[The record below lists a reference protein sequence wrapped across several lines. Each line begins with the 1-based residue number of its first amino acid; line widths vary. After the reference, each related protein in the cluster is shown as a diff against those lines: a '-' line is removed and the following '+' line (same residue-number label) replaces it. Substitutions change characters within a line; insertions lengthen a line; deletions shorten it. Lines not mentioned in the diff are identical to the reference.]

1 MSDTHPAADSVQP
14 PPRIEPLSPEEL
26 RVLGCLVEKQC
37 TTPEYYPL
45 TVNALVA
52 ACNQKNN
59 RDPVVAYDETTVVR
73 ALDRLRDRRLAALV
87 STAGGRAP
95 KFKHLFPETYGLDA
109 RDTALLCELILRGP
123 QTAGELRGRCER
135 YTPMEGVPETQ
146 AALDALA
153 ARPTPL
159 VARLPRQPGQKEPRY
174 AHLLGE
180 PAPSQAEINRN
191 DFGSPDALNG
201 LSARLEKLEAEVTAL
216 RAEIAALRDALAPIL
231 RP

>member
-1 MSDTHPAADSVQP
+1 M
-14 PPRIEPLSPEEL
+14 
-26 RVLGCLVEKQC
+26 LGCLVEKQM

-59 RDPVVAYDETTVVR
+59 RDPVVAYDEATVVH

-95 KFKHLFPETYGLDA
+95 KFKHLFPETFGLDA
-109 RDTALLCELILRGP
+109 RDTALLAELMLRGP
-123 QTAGELRGRCER
+123 QTPGELRGRCER
-135 YTPMEGVPETQ
+135 YTPMQGVPETV

-159 VARLPRQPGQKEPRY
+159 VMRLPRQPGQKESRY
-174 AHLLGE
+174 AHLLGDP
-180 PAPSQAEINRN
+180 PAIESAQ
-191 DFGSPDALNG
+191 SPAAPTSIGDAREERI
-201 LSARLEKLEAEVTAL
+201 ARLEADVTAL
-216 RAEIAALRDALAPIL
+216 REELSALREKLAPLIHE
-231 RP
+231 

>member
-1 MSDTHPAADSVQP
+1 MTA
-14 PPRIEPLSPEEL
+14 EEL

-45 TVNALVA
+45 TVNALIA

-59 RDPVVAYDETTVVR
+59 RDPVVAYDEATVVQ

-109 RDTALLCELILRGP
+109 RDAALLSELILRGP

-135 YTPMEGVPETQ
+135 YTPMEGIVETQ
-146 AALDALA
+146 AALEALA
-153 ARPTPL
+153 ARPQPL
-159 VARLPRQPGQKEPRY
+159 VVRLARQPGQKEPRY
-174 AHLLGE
+174 AHLLGGPP
-180 PAPSQAEINRN
+180 PAPSATPQDAP
-191 DFGSPDALNG
+191 DPDAARDE
-201 LSARLEKLEAEVTAL
+201 LSARVEKLESELAAL
-216 RAEIAALRDALAPIL
+216 RAEVAALRETLAPL
-231 RP
+231 LHP